1 MNTTTASFRTG
12 GSDDDA
18 SLLLAR
24 LISFVATPLG
34 SLFVVVRKRSSFYE
48 QNFTEREKEKKH
60 PCVPSLGFK
69 RK

>member
-24 LISFVATPLG
+24 LISFAATPLG
-34 SLFVVVRKRSSFYE
+34 SLFVLVR
-48 QNFTEREKEKKH
+48 REALFMTKFHSQRESEH
-60 PCVPSLGFK
+60 PCAVY
-69 RK
+69 RV